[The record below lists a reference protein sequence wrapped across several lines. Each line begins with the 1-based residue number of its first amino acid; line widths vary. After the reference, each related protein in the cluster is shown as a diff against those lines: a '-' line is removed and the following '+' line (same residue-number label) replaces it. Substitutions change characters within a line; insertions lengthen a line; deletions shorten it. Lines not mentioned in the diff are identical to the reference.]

1 MAGLV
6 TTVRNFAMGIVENP
20 SAVMVA
26 ALVAGVPEAEILRSF
41 TVPVCSVMTPPL
53 IVDGVVAPVK
63 ASILDNNVLM
73 LSVTL
78 I

>member
-1 MAGLV
+1 M
-6 TTVRNFAMGIVENP
+6 RDFAMGIVENP

-26 ALVAGVPEAEILRSF
+26 ALVTGVPEAEMSRSF
-41 TVPVCSVMTPPL
+41 TVPVCSVMTPPV
-53 IVDGVVAPVK
+53 IVDGVVAPVM
-63 ASILDNNVLM
+63 ASILDSNVLT